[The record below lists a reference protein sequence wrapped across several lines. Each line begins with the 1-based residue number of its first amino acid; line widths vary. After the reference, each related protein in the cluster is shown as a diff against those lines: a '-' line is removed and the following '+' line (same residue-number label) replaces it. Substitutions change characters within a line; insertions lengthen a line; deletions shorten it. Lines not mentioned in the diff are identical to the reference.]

1 MNLDKPYYADAQAF
15 LGFPGQAPRIE
26 KDLLLDLALVTCAP
40 PVGPCADS
48 LEATIAACAQFKNQL
63 GEIGAQRIRIVTRA
77 SQIDTEDERLH
88 IVLGLQNLPGD
99 IGREDLDWYKMREA
113 GIRVIGLAYDTIN
126 PFGSG
131 CLNLDMGLTDAGE
144 DVLCRMQ
151 DHGMI
156 LDLSHA
162 SHRMARQML
171 EVMDK
176 RSIDI
181 PVMAS
186 HGGCYAVYPH
196 FRNLPDDVL
205 AGIAKRGGVVGIA
218 NLTFILDRESD
229 GVDAF
234 RRHLKHA
241 VEVCGPRAV
250 VIGSDAPYV
259 TYTAEEE
266 KELFGKMKGMID
278 PDGTWDARY
287 PMYTPELAGPQKMQ
301 KMADPPVPG
310 VLQLGLNLKNF
321 FKRSLPK

>member
-40 PVGPCADS
+40 PAGPCAQS
-48 LEATIAACAQFKNQL
+48 LKETIAACELFKDQL
-63 GEIGAQRIRIVTRA
+63 TATDATRIVMRA
-77 SQIDTEDERLH
+77 GQVDIDDGRIN

-156 LDLSHA
+156 LDLSHT